1 MNIKGMVGAVVF
13 VFTAALLVPLYESYN
28 AIGYIIA
35 GLVGCITAGISVVIS
50 GKWTVLQEERAA
62 SRSLIQNTILESKE
76 QFNEQQE
83 RFVTSSKLIQ
93 EQLQKVISESVAF
106 QQQTLMELKA
116 AVNEMSLIGEN
127 QKDQTNRIV
136 VELDGFTTH
145 LTNLFEERIQEDL
158 NVIRESKDL
167 ISNNLFQLRQEVE
180 QAELR
185 HEAYL
190 TKLESSFNRV
200 AEMVVTNQ
208 QMQVSQLKQHLLET
222 KAASDEYF
230 IETKQVM
237 TEYLSTQKGDFRD
250 LVEGMQSTHRN
261 LETSVSSISDMLA
274 ANLKAQ
280 ASQLKQHLSEV
291 KVASEDHLDDT
302 KDALNDILKEQKRE
316 SRYVMEELQSTHKSI
331 LEEIT
336 SQGTRQQA
344 NLELLQRLQQEI
356 MDLNQQDLQLISK
369 LMQEV

>member
-13 VFTAALLVPLYESYN
+13 VFTVALLVPLYESYN
-28 AIGYIIA
+28 EIGYIIA
-35 GLVGCITAGISVVIS
+35 GVVGCITAGISVFITEKVL
-50 GKWTVLQEERAA
+50 VLQEEKVA
-62 SRSLIQNTILESKE
+62 SRSFIQNTILESKE
-76 QFNEQQE
+76 QLIEQQD
-83 RFVTSSKLIQ
+83 RFVTSTKLIQ
-93 EQLQKVISESVAF
+93 EQLQKVITESVAF
-106 QQQTLMELKA
+106 QQQTLTQMKA
-116 AVNEMSLIGEN
+116 AVNEMSLVGEY
-127 QKDQTNRIV
+127 QKEQTSRMV
-136 VELDGFTTH
+136 AELNGFTTR

-167 ISNNLFQLRQEVE
+167 ISNNLIQLRQEIE

-185 HEAYL
+185 HETYL
-190 TKLESSFNRV
+190 AKLESSFSSV
-200 AEMVVTNQ
+200 AQVVVKNQ
-208 QMQVSQLKQHLLET
+208 QDQVGQLKELLSET
-222 KAASDEYF
+222 KASSDEYLND
-230 IETKQVM
+230 TKQVM
-237 TEYLSTQKGDFRD
+237 TEYLSTQKDDLRD
-250 LVEGMQSTHRN
+250 LVEDIQSTHKN
-261 LETSVSSISDMLA
+261 LEATVRSISDMLA

-302 KDALNDILKEQKRE
+302 KDALTDILKGQKRE
-316 SRYVMEELQSTHKSI
+316 SRDVMEELQSTHKSI
-331 LEEIT
+331 LEEIA